1 MARLIVKSPYFKNG
15 GSGGR
20 NAAGY
25 LRYIAT
31 RERVELLPDDR
42 PPTRRQEQLI
52 KKLTRDFPDSKML
65 AQYVEYME
73 EPTKYLASTFITSA
87 LESHWPEA
95 SQSEVYMKY
104 IATRPRA
111 ERLGRHGLFGDE
123 DAVNLEKVMTE
134 LSEYSCNIWTHIIS
148 LKREDAERL
157 GYDNA
162 KAWRNLLRTHRNE
175 IASAMNT
182 PPQDFRWYA
191 AFHDE
196 GHHPHVHMMAWSV
209 KPGQAYLNQEGIRKI
224 KSELTRDIF
233 QDELLHLYK
242 QKSSSKD
249 ELVRQSRKALL
260 ELTKRMRSELCNSP
274 SMENKLLELSRSLE
288 TVKGKKVYGYL
299 KKPVKAQVDAVVDE
313 LARLPEV
320 EECYEMWWRL
330 QCQVEDFYSE
340 RERVR
345 PPLSQAKEFRAIK
358 NAVIREAERIRR
370 GAVSFEDDGIQQDDE
385 PEMFE
390 GSSYGY
396 WALRN
401 MICSEGLPLEERDQ
415 AVAEMERLAES
426 GDMNVQYLMGKLLRD
441 GPLLIPD
448 SVKARRW
455 LERAAAQDLAAAQ
468 YALGKLLL
476 SDDVEVRDLQEGLRW
491 LRTAAENG
499 SHCAAYC
506 LGKEYLRGKSV
517 EKDVAIA
524 VDYLTQSAEAGNQY
538 AQYVLGK
545 LCLQGKEVGR
555 DQGAAE
561 YWLTQSARQGNSY
574 AQFLLDHRQRD
585 PSVLLCTVRL
595 LHHMSNIFWET
606 LPPPNSAGGHMESK
620 LMGRIREKKI
630 AMGHKADD
638 HEEYQGPS
646 MSM

>member
-1 MARLIVKSPYFKNG
+1 VAKLIIKSPYLKGG

-31 RERVELLPDDR
+31 RERVELLPNNR
-42 PPTRRQEQLI
+42 PPTHKQEQLI
-52 KKLTRDFPDSKML
+52 KKLTKDFPDSKIL
-65 AQYVEYME
+65 AQYAEYAE
-73 EPTKYLASTFITSA
+73 KPTKCHASAFINSA

-111 ERLGRHGLFGDE
+111 ERLGRHGLFSDE
-123 DAVNLEKVMTE
+123 DVVDLEKAMTE
-134 LSEYSCNIWTHIIS
+134 LSEYSGNVWTHIIS

-175 IASAMNT
+175 IAAAMNIS
-182 PPQDFRWYA
+182 PQDFRWYA

-233 QDELLHLYK
+233 QGELLLLYE
-242 QKSSSKD
+242 QKSSSRD

-260 ELTKRMRSELCNSP
+260 ELTKRMRSELCDSP
-274 SMENKLLELSRSLE
+274 VVENKLLELSRSLE

-299 KKPVKAQVDAVVDE
+299 KKSVKAQVDAVMDE
-313 LARLPEV
+313 LAKLPEV
-320 EECYEMWWRL
+320 EECYELWWRI

-340 RERVR
+340 RERMR
-345 PPLSQAKEFRAIK
+345 PPLSQVKEFRPIK
-358 NAVIREAERIRR
+358 NAVVREAERIRQ
-370 GAVSFEDDGIQQDDE
+370 GAVSFEDDSIQQDDE
-385 PEMFE
+385 PEGFA
-390 GSSYGY
+390 SSSHGY
-396 WALRN
+396 WTLRN
-401 MICSEGLPLEERDQ
+401 MIHNEGLSLEERDQ
-415 AVAEMERLAES
+415 AVAEMEQLAES
-426 GDMNVQYLMGKLLRD
+426 GDMNAQYLMGKLLRD

-448 SVKARRW
+448 SVKARSW
-455 LERAAAQDLAAAQ
+455 LERAATQGHVTAQ

-476 SDDVEVRDLQEGLRW
+476 SDDVEVCDLQEGLHW
-491 LRTAAENG
+491 LETAAENG
-499 SHCAAYC
+499 NRCAAYR
-506 LGKEYLRGKSV
+506 LGKEYLRGKIV
-517 EKDVAIA
+517 EKDVAEA
-524 VDYLTQSAEAGNQY
+524 VDYLTQSAETGNPY

-545 LCLQGKEVGR
+545 LYLQRKEVEQNQ
-555 DQGAAE
+555 DAAE
-561 YWLTQSARQGNSY
+561 YWLTQSAAQGNSY
-574 AQFLLDHRQRD
+574 AQFLLDHRQRN
-585 PSVLLCTVRL
+585 PSILLSTVKL
-595 LHHMSNIFWET
+595 LHHMSNIFGET
-606 LPPPNSAGGHMESK
+606 LPPPNPVGDHVESK
-620 LMGRIREKKI
+620 LMRRIREKKI

-638 HEEYQGPS
+638 HEDYQGPS

>member
-1 MARLIVKSPYFKNG
+1 MARLIVKSPYFKG

-42 PPTRRQEQLI
+42 LPTRRQEQLI
-52 KKLTRDFPDSKML
+52 KKLTKDFPDSKTS
-65 AQYVEYME
+65 AQYLEYTE
-73 EPTKYLASTFITSA
+73 EPTKYHASEFISSV
-87 LESHWPEA
+87 LENHWPEV

-123 DAVNLEKVMTE
+123 DAVDLQKAMTE
-134 LSEYSCNIWTHIIS
+134 LSEYPGNIWTHIIS

-162 KAWRNLLRTHRNE
+162 KAWRNLLCTHRNE
-175 IASAMNT
+175 IATAMNI
-182 PPQDFRWYA
+182 PPGDFRWYA

-196 GHHPHVHMMAWSV
+196 GHHPHVHMMAWPA

-224 KSELTRDIF
+224 KSKLTRDIF
-233 QDELLHLYK
+233 QGELLHLYEE
-242 QKSSSKD
+242 KSASRDK
-249 ELVRQSRKALL
+249 LVRQSRKVLL
-260 ELTKRMRSELCNSP
+260 ELTKQMRSEFCDSP
-274 SMENKLLELSRSLE
+274 VLESKMLELAKALE
-288 TVKGKKVYGYL
+288 TVKGRKVYGYL
-299 KKPVKAQVDAVVDE
+299 KKSVKAQVDAVVDE
-313 LARLPEV
+313 LAKLPEV
-320 EECYEMWWRL
+320 EKCYELWWRL

-340 RERVR
+340 RERKR
-345 PPLSQAKEFRAIK
+345 PPLSQVKEFRTIK
-358 NAVIREAERIRR
+358 NAVVREAERIRQ

-385 PEMFE
+385 PEVFE
-390 GSSYGY
+390 NSSYGY
-396 WALRN
+396 WTLRN
-401 MICSEGLPLEERDQ
+401 MICNEALPLEERDQ
-415 AVAEMERLAES
+415 AVDEMKRLAES
-426 GDMNVQYLMGKLLRD
+426 GDMNAQYLMGILLRD

-455 LERAAAQDLAAAQ
+455 LERAATQGHAVAQ

-476 SDDVEVRDLQEGLRW
+476 SDDVEVRDLQEALRW

-499 SHCAAYC
+499 SHCAAYR
-506 LGKEYLRGKSV
+506 LGKEYLKGKIIGKNV
-517 EKDVAIA
+517 GKAIECF
-524 VDYLTQSAEAGNQY
+524 TQSAEAGNPY
-538 AQYVLGK
+538 AQYALGK
-545 LCLQGKEVGR
+545 LYLQGEEVEQ

-561 YWLTQSARQGNSY
+561 YWLTQSANQGNSY
-574 AQFLLDHRQRD
+574 AQFLLDHCQRN

-606 LPPPNSAGGHMESK
+606 LPPPNPAGGYVESK
-620 LMGRIREKKI
+620 LMRRIREKKI

-638 HEEYQGPS
+638 HEDYQGPS

>member
-1 MARLIVKSPYFKNG
+1 VARLIVKSPYFKSG

-31 RERVELLPDDR
+31 RERVELLPGNC
-42 PPTRRQEQLI
+42 PPTRGQERLI
-52 KKLTRDFPDSKML
+52 KKLTKDFPDSKTS
-65 AQYVEYME
+65 AQYAEYTE
-73 EPTKYLASTFITSA
+73 EPTKYHASEFISSV
-87 LESHWPEA
+87 LENHWPEV
-95 SQSEVYMKY
+95 SRSEVYMRY

-123 DAVNLEKVMTE
+123 DVVDLAKVMTE
-134 LSEYSCNIWTHIIS
+134 LSEYSGNIWTHIIS

-157 GYDNA
+157 GYDHA
-162 KAWRNLLRTHRNE
+162 AQWRNLLRTHRNE
-175 IASAMNT
+175 IAAAMNI
-182 PPQDFRWYA
+182 PPADFRWYA

-209 KPGQAYLNQEGIRKI
+209 KPGQAYLNQEGICKI

-233 QDELLHLYK
+233 QGELLHLYE
-242 QKSSSKD
+242 QKSSSRD

-260 ELTKRMRSELCNSP
+260 ELTKRMRSEFCDSP
-274 SMENKLLELSRSLE
+274 VLEAKILELAKSLE
-288 TVKGKKVYGYL
+288 AVKGKKVYGYL

-345 PPLSQAKEFRAIK
+345 PPLSQVKEFRSIK
-358 NAVIREAERIRR
+358 NAVIREAERIRQ

-385 PEMFE
+385 PEEFAN
-390 GSSYGY
+390 SYYGY
-396 WALRN
+396 WTLRN
-401 MICSEGLPLEERDQ
+401 MIRSEGLPLEERDQ

-426 GDMNVQYLMGKLLRD
+426 GDMNAQYLMGKLLWD

-448 SVKARRW
+448 SVKARHW
-455 LERAAAQDLAAAQ
+455 LEQAVTQGHVTAQ

-499 SHCAAYC
+499 SHCAAYR
-506 LGKEYLRGKSV
+506 LGKEYLRGKIV

-545 LCLQGKEVGR
+545 LYLQEKEVGQ
-555 DQGAAE
+555 DQGTAE
-561 YWLTQSARQGNSY
+561 YWLTQSVRQGNSY
-574 AQFLLDHRQRD
+574 AQFLLDHRKHY

-606 LPPPNSAGGHMESK
+606 LPPPNPAGGHVESK
-620 LMGRIREKKI
+620 LMRRIREKKI
-630 AMGHKADD
+630 AMGHKPDD
-638 HEEYQGPS
+638 HEEYQGSS